1 MPESSGLESC
11 KSQIRCTTSK
21 INGLNQHLA
30 SRSMNDLVE
39 RLDGLIE
46 FINEGE
52 GDDRSLSSRLSRS
65 TISSLKKDGAEWHD
79 LERELVNSGIS
90 PQILGEQHHFIA
102 HWLENASLSGRFILP
117 DEVQDLPLRA
127 DNVSLYTYS
136 ADLQQ
141 VNEGSPHCIPPA
153 TLVPS
158 VGQVHDSPNTNGS
171 TRKSTKQ
178 KNWRYSLV
186 HKLRYGSADPFI
198 ALHKAVSRDDYSA
211 VAKLVQEATV
221 SDQIQSKGSTL
232 ISCAVEKGDSEMLSI
247 LVEQNS
253 SVDWSKMLGEQLR
266 LTLHTGS
273 GRDLLDT
280 FIRNGASFGSLE
292 LAATMSWASE
302 STAYQMTQLGN
313 NSIEYEGWAQAF
325 LYIAAKLGYIDQF
338 ETFVNQY
345 GGINSLV
352 EGTTPFHIACS
363 SGNIDVVQSAFEMG
377 GNFMTLDAQG
387 ETPLHAVVWGEVHD
401 NWNIRAVLRYLI
413 GKGASPLTKT
423 ISGKSLLHLAAEVSN
438 LHAIESLVGIEMH
451 CNILDHFGNT
461 PLHAASYTKDLKGPL
476 GHEHRLD
483 PMPFYHPPT
492 LRRRLTQLNL
502 RDLAKMSRVFLKG
515 YCTEI
520 DGLKFFNRQPKPDER
535 GSHEAVRLLLQ
546 YGAAVNA
553 RNNDGVTPLHLA
565 SRSGNLPR
573 MAALLSKGADPNIK
587 DNAGWTAIRYAISAN
602 SGPAVKLCLEHG
614 ADTGESVPVSLGK
627 NVEEE
632 LSILEH
638 IKFMRATELLYILR
652 KHENPDCPDET
663 IEGLEILK
671 HSSEFKW
678 LPGSD
683 KEREEEERR
692 HRHGE

>member
-1 MPESSGLESC
+1 
-11 KSQIRCTTSK
+11 
-21 INGLNQHLA
+21 
-30 SRSMNDLVE
+30 MNDLVE

-678 LPGSD
+678 LPGRD

>member
-1 MPESSGLESC
+1 
-11 KSQIRCTTSK
+11 
-21 INGLNQHLA
+21 
-30 SRSMNDLVE
+30 MNDLVE

-46 FINEGE
+46 LINEGE
-52 GDDRSLSSRLSRS
+52 GDDRSFSSRLSRS
-65 TISSLKKDGAEWHD
+65 TVPSLNNDGAEWHD

-90 PQILGEQHHFIA
+90 PEILDEQHHFIA
-102 HWLENASLSGRFILP
+102 HWLENASLSGRLILP

-136 ADLQQ
+136 SDLQQ
-141 VNEGSPHCIPPA
+141 VNEGPPHCIPPA
-153 TLVPS
+153 KFVPS
-158 VGQVHDSPNTNGS
+158 VGQVHNSPNTNGS
-171 TRKSTKQ
+171 TRKSTNK

-186 HKLRYGSADPFI
+186 QKFRYGSADPFV
-198 ALHKAVSRDDYSA
+198 ALQKAVSRDDYSA
-211 VAKLVQEATV
+211 VVKLLQEAPV
-221 SDQIQSKGSTL
+221 SHQIQSEGSTL
-232 ISCAVEKGDSEMLSI
+232 IRYAVEKGDSKMLSL

-253 SVDWSKMLGEQLR
+253 SVDWSKILGEQLR

-273 GRDLLDT
+273 GRDLLDI

-292 LAATMSWASE
+292 LATTMSWASE
-302 STAYQMTQLGN
+302 STAFQMMQLGN
-313 NSIEYEGWAQAF
+313 NSIEYGGWAQTF

-338 ETFVNQY
+338 ETFVNLY

-352 EGTTPFHIACS
+352 EGTTPFHIACT
-363 SGNIDVVQSAFEMG
+363 SGNIDIVQSAFEMG
-377 GNFMTLDAQG
+377 GNFMTLDTQG

-413 GKGASPLTKT
+413 GKGAPLLTKT

-451 CNILDHFGNT
+451 CNVLDNFGNT
-461 PLHAASYTKDLKGPL
+461 PLHAASCTKDLKGPL

-483 PMPFYHPPT
+483 PMPFYHPR
-492 LRRRLTQLNL
+492 LRHQVTQIDLGG
-502 RDLAKMSRVFLKG
+502 LAKMSRVSLKG
-515 YCTEI
+515 HCTEI
-520 DGLKFFNRQPKPDER
+520 DGLKFFTRQPKPDER

-553 RNNDGVTPLHLA
+553 KNNDGVTPLHLA

-573 MAALLSKGADPNIK
+573 MEALLSKGADPNIK

-602 SGPAVKLCLEHG
+602 SGPAMKLCLEHG
-614 ADTGESVPVSLGK
+614 ADTSESAKVSLGQD
-627 NVEEE
+627 VEGEF
-632 LSILEH
+632 SILEH

-671 HSSEFKW
+671 HSSGYTW
-678 LPGSD
+678 VP
-683 KEREEEERR
+683 
-692 HRHGE
+692 